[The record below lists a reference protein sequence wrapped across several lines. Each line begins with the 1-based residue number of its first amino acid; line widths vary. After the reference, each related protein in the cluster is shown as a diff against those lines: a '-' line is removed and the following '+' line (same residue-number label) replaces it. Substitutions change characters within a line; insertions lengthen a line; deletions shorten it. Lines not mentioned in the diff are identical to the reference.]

1 MDFAIR
7 LFFLVAGSIIKKL
20 ALPFIGILAVAILVV
35 GGIAS
40 ASGGA
45 FGVAALYTLYAG
57 LAVAVLGTIIGA
69 VTTVFGRW

>member
-7 LFFLVAGSIIKKL
+7 LFLLVAGSIIKKL
-20 ALPFIGILAVAILVV
+20 ALPFIGILAVLIIGV
-35 GGIAS
+35 GAIAS
-40 ASGGA
+40 ASGGS

-69 VTTVFGRW
+69 LTAIGK

>member
-1 MDFAIR
+1 MEYAIR
-7 LFFLVAGSIIKKL
+7 LFLLVAGSIIKKL
-20 ALPFIGILAVAILVV
+20 VLPFVGILAVLIVVV

-40 ASGGA
+40 ASGGN

-69 VTTVFGRW
+69 ATTAFGKW

>member
-1 MDFAIR
+1 MDYAIR
-7 LFFLVAGSIIKKL
+7 LFLLVAGSIIKKL
-20 ALPFIGILAVAILVV
+20 VLPFVGILAVLIVVV

-40 ASGGA
+40 ASGGS

-69 VTTVFGRW
+69 MTTVFGK